1 MIKELKSLISLLHR
15 QVKRCEVFLLP
26 DAFRLVFSCGLSLF
40 VTKKKKKIS
49 INNSSSGS
57 DLSVYL
63 HPYRCWELRHHGW
76 MWQPPPYPHSS
87 PISSMSCSPAMSS
100 FNTSSSSVTGRIER
114 FSASSPRSPRCND
127 NPSTIIIFQL
137 LGCTNTEERVTWTC
151 GVPPLVQREYEPH
164 QCATAVTSI
173 P

>member
-15 QVKRCEVFLLP
+15 QVKCCEVFLLP
-26 DAFRLVFSCGLSLF
+26 AAFRLVFSYGSLF
-40 VTKKKKKIS
+40 VTKKK
-49 INNSSSGS
+49 INITNGSTGS

-76 MWQPPPYPHSS
+76 LWQPPPYPHSS

-127 NPSTIIIFQL
+127 NPSTIIIFWL
-137 LGCTNTEERVTWTC
+137 LGCTNTEEKVTRIC
-151 GVPPLVQREYEPH
+151 GVPPLVKRE
-164 QCATAVTSI
+164 
-173 P
+173 